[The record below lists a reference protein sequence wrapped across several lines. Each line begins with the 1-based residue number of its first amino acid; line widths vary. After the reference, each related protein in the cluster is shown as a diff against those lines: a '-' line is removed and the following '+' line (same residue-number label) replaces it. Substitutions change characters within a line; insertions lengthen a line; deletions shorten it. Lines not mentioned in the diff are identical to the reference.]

1 VSGTGTVEGRACV
14 VDLEDAE
21 NGAQIRNFEDG
32 DIVVSAMVRP
42 DWIPYFRRAGGF
54 VCEVGGWL
62 SHTAILARECNVPM
76 IVGARGIHQI
86 DNGMRLRL
94 HQDGRVE
101 LLDPAVS
108 IAAE

>member
-1 VSGTGTVEGRACV
+1 
-14 VDLEDAE
+14 
-21 NGAQIRNFEDG
+21 
-32 DIVVSAMVRP
+32 
-42 DWIPYFRRAGGF
+42 
-54 VCEVGGWL
+54 
-62 SHTAILARECNVPM
+62 M

-101 LLDPAVS
+101 LVDSAVS